1 MTEEDDEG
9 EEEEEEE
16 NLTPSE
22 IKQTIRENFIE
33 IV

>member
-16 NLTPSE
+16 DLTPSE
-22 IKQTIRENFIE
+22 IKQTIHENFIE
-33 IV
+33 MI